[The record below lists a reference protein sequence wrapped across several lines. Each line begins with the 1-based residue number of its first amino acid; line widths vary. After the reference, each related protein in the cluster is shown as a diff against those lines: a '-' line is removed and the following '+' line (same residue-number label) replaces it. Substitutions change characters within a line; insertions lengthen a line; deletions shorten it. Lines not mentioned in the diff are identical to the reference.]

1 MRATLR
7 TVILVAGVT
16 VVSAARPTAGDN
28 PMTVVVANGP
38 YAGTYKARAD
48 EVICLHA
55 KKEKSLMASFKDFE
69 AATPRTFAEGG
80 LRIDNP
86 DVPGPKV
93 GDVYVAFGTKD
104 KKAVEYYV
112 SGVPI
117 TMTMK
122 GKGADLVGSAKSK
135 DGVSIRVTVNCSEV
149 DTM

>member
-7 TVILVAGVT
+7 TVILVAAVT
-16 VVSAARPTAGDN
+16 GLSASRPAAGEN

-69 AATPRTFAEGG
+69 ASTPRTFAEGG

-86 DVPGPKV
+86 DAPGPKV
-93 GDVYVAFGTKD
+93 GTVYVAFGTND

-122 GKGADLVGSAKSK
+122 GKGADLIGSAKSK
-135 DGVSIRVTVNCSEV
+135 DGISVRVTVNCTEI